1 MIGPETRGRVR
12 SRAGSDGGGGAYY
25 CVGVAVLVFA
35 LILGFAWLPRLLR
48 AGEPA
53 VVGRAAPEF
62 SLPVLSQGSVMK
74 APATGKLG
82 LADLRGKAVVLD
94 FWASWCGPCNAE
106 MPIIDAVARRSAS
119 KDVMVVGVNTSDDE
133 DAARAWI
140 ARRSLSFPMVL
151 DDANVSAALGVVNL
165 PTLIVLSKSGKVS
178 AVRVGVTDASE
189 LERLVGRALAQ

>member
-1 MIGPETRGRVR
+1 
-12 SRAGSDGGGGAYY
+12 
-25 CVGVAVLVFA
+25 
-35 LILGFAWLPRLLR
+35 
-48 AGEPA
+48 
-53 VVGRAAPEF
+53 
-62 SLPVLSQGSVMK
+62 
-74 APATGKLG
+74 
-82 LADLRGKAVVLD
+82 
-94 FWASWCGPCNAE
+94 
-106 MPIIDAVARRSAS
+106 MPIIDAVGRRSAS

-140 ARRSLSFPMVL
+140 ARRSLSFPMVI